1 MGGGT
6 SVSGPDLRAGVRAD
20 ELPEGAPFA
29 GVVDGEGVVLVRRG
43 EAVHAVGASCSHYGG
58 PLAEGL
64 VVGDTIRCPWHHAC
78 FDLQTGGVVGAPALQ
93 PIACYDVERDGPLV
107 RVRAR
112 RERPVRGPSTGTP
125 GRVLLL
131 GAGAASAACAEALRA
146 GGFDGPIT
154 MIGAEQPGPV
164 DRPNLSKDY
173 LAGSAPEE
181 WVPLGGDDRWRALDV
196 TLHADD
202 AVVELDLP
210 ARRVRTRSGRELSWD
225 ALLYA
230 PGSEPTPPAIP
241 GADRPFVHVLRTLA
255 DSRAI
260 AAQAGPGKRA
270 VVVGAGFIGLEAA
283 LALRKRETEVVIVA
297 PTGPPLARPL
307 GDELG
312 RFVQSLHEARGV
324 RFRFGARPAEIADGA
339 VRLDDGTTLP
349 ADVVVLGTGVRPR
362 TQLAHR
368 AGLRVEDGV
377 VVDAELRASV
387 VEGSAAGGPGIAIWA
402 AGDVARYPEPRV
414 GELVRI
420 EHWALAE
427 RHGQAVARSMMGRGA
442 PFDAVPFFWSMHDD
456 VGIQVVGYAPR
467 WDRIEVR
474 GDLGARDATVSYW
487 LGGRPLAV
495 ATVGRDRASLEAEAL
510 LERADFAGLAAFLA
524 RQ

>member
-1 MGGGT
+1 M
-6 SVSGPDLRAGVRAD
+6 SGPDLRAGVRAD

-43 EAVHAVGASCSHYGG
+43 DEVRAVGGSCTHYGG

-78 FDLQTGGVVGAPALQ
+78 FDLETGGVVGAPALQ

-112 RERPVRGPSTGTP
+112 REQPARGPSTGAP

-154 MIGAEQPGPV
+154 MVGAEQPGPV

-173 LAGSAPEE
+173 LAGTAPEE
-181 WVPLGGDDRWRALDV
+181 WVPLGADDRWRALSV
-196 TLHADD
+196 ELHADD
-202 AVVELDLP
+202 PVLDLDLA
-210 ARRVRTRSGRELSWD
+210 ARRARTQSGAEFGWD

-230 PGSEPTPPAIP
+230 PGSEPTPPTIP

-270 VVVGAGFIGLEAA
+270 VIVGAGFIGLEAA
-283 LALRKRETEVVIVA
+283 LALRKRETEVVVVA
-297 PTGPPLARPL
+297 PKGPPLVRAL
-307 GDELG
+307 GEELG
-312 RFVQSLHEARGV
+312 RFIQSVHEAKGV
-324 RFRFGARPAEIADGA
+324 RFHFGVKPAEITDGA
-339 VRLDDGTTLP
+339 VHLDDGSTLP
-349 ADVVVLGTGVRPR
+349 ADLVVLGTGVRPR

-377 VVDAELRASV
+377 VVDAELRTSAPSV
-387 VEGSAAGGPGIAIWA
+387 WA

-414 GELVRI
+414 GALVRI

-427 RHGQAVARSMMGRGA
+427 RHGQAVARSMMGRGS
-442 PFDAVPFFWSMHDD
+442 PFTSVPFFWSMHDD
-456 VGIQVVGYAPR
+456 VGINMVGHAPR
-467 WDRIEVR
+467 WDRVEVR
-474 GDLGARDATVSYW
+474 GGLAARDATVSYW
-487 LGGRPLAV
+487 QGGRPLAV
-495 ATVGRDRASLEAEAL
+495 ATVGRDRTSLEAEAL
-510 LERADFAGLAAFLA
+510 LERADFDGLAALLA